1 MAPRRGRPPPE
12 LTDDV
17 IREILLRLPP
27 SEPAHLVRAALVCR
41 RWRRLL
47 ADRGFLRLHRAFHG
61 GAPPLLGFLHNRDRT
76 DGFPR
81 FIPSALGAP
90 ATAEAAAWRFSLP
103 EPEPHAWLAL
113 DARHGRVLL
122 HSSDPKRLVVW
133 DPITGDHHKLPL
145 PAHPYRSLAAA
156 VLCAAMDGC
165 DHLDC
170 HGPTS
175 LSIPLGPASHVA
187 TTPGLLAD
195 GALYFTLRRGDD
207 GVGILKYDIVRRSL
221 SVIDPPFL
229 RHDVVSMSM
238 FPVPPYRLVRSVVL
252 ILTAEDDGGGGGL
265 GVAAV
270 ECVRASPSD
279 LQRHFLH
286 LWACRAGDD
295 DGWVRRRVIDL
306 DALLPAAV
314 PKKCAF
320 AVKRVSGFAEG
331 ADTIFVSTNVGT

>member
-61 GAPPLLGFLHNRDRT
+61 GAPPLLGFL
-76 DGFPR
+76 P
-81 FIPSALGAP
+81 LGAP

-170 HGPTS
+170 HGGPFLVAFAATTRRRSSDHSETTWVSVFSSTDGAWGGPTS

-238 FPVPPYRLVRSVVL
+238 
-252 ILTAEDDGGGGGL
+252 AEDDGGGGGL
-265 GVAAV
+265 
-270 ECVRASPSD
+270 D